1 MLIHCYGSATST
13 IQTSRF
19 HASDAK
25 YVEYSNNTLEKKI
38 KSGMITEDDAA
49 LIREF
54 VAEARAISQI
64 SNSRAFKLHVVL
76 TRTEGVC
83 RSLPYKHHI

>member
-1 MLIHCYGSATST
+1 
-13 IQTSRF
+13 
-19 HASDAK
+19 
-25 YVEYSNNTLEKKI
+25 
-38 KSGMITEDDAA
+38 MITEDDAA

-64 SNSRAFKLHVVL
+64 SNERAFKLHVVL
-76 TRTEGVC
+76 TQLREFR

>member
-1 MLIHCYGSATST
+1 MLIHCYGSTST

-64 SNSRAFKLHVVL
+64 SH
-76 TRTEGVC
+76 EPGV
-83 RSLPYKHHI
+83 